1 MKLVSGYKMA
11 KYVIACVFLAV
22 ALFGLIQASDLILG
36 NVNAGDRILNS
47 QVVFAPGIP
56 GGLVSR
62 AVNYTGIYNITAIR
76 AYDRTF
82 NRTGQAHIT
91 GGGLYQRYVNL
102 ALQTRFIGS
111 PLDYLVEIYGR

>member
-1 MKLVSGYKMA
+1 MA
-11 KYVIACVFLAV
+11 KFLVACVFLAV

-36 NVNAGDRILNS
+36 TINTGDRILYT
-47 QVVFAPGIP
+47 QVSAAPGIP
-56 GGLVSR
+56 GGIVSR

-82 NRTGQAHIT
+82 NRTGQAHVT

-102 ALQTRFIGS
+102 ALQTRYIGNA
-111 PLDYLVEIYGR
+111 LDYLVEIYGR

>member
-1 MKLVSGYKMA
+1 MA
-11 KYVIACVFLAV
+11 KYLVACVFAAV
-22 ALFGLIQASDLILG
+22 VLFGLIQASDLILG
-36 NVNAGDRILNS
+36 NIVSGDRILYS
-47 QVVFAPGIP
+47 QVASAPGIP

-62 AVNYTGIYNITAIR
+62 AVNYTGVYNITAIR

-82 NRTGQAHIT
+82 NRTGQAHVT